1 MTREITITDGA
12 AQKIRALLVGAKYG
26 SGMRVKVV
34 EGGCS
39 EFQYKMD
46 LDFPAALEKQ
56 HLEEKQME
64 LSGVANEKN

>member
-1 MTREITITDGA
+1 MDFAGP
-12 AQKIRALLVGAKYG
+12 IRALLAGAKYG
-26 SGMRVKVV
+26 SGLRVKVV
-34 EGGCS
+34 EGRCS

-46 LDFPAALEKQ
+46 LDSPAALEKQ